1 MARITAIAEEFLK
14 SGEFKPEM
22 INVGTTLRAE
32 ESDRFYDL
40 VRDNSDF
47 MKLISIEK
55 CNRLKKDVNVWEFIQ
70 EVLQRIPE
78 GKEPDEYTSFK
89 NVGKQLDLA
98 EATLFSF
105 IPLSFLEDNARKP
118 NIESMIEAQLST
130 IYGRDVVR
138 LGFLGVKEDNSSGF
152 ATLNKGWVQQAKD
165 AANTPKINAT
175 SYEDTDGDVDWEALL
190 SDMIEALPK
199 IYKSESAAFVM
210 NKADHEKYARQIG
223 NRVAAHPILF
233 SGETLTPFGYKIVIQ
248 NDMPSKHVLFGPLKN
263 LVFGHGTE
271 VKRFRELSGVK
282 RCINYTVTS
291 YFDYQIAVDEAAVVA
306 WKQ

>member
-1 MARITAIAEEFLK
+1 MATIKEIVEEILK

-55 CNRLKKDVNVWEFIQ
+55 CSRLKKDVNVWEFIQ

-78 GKEPDEYTSFK
+78 GDEPDEFTNFK

-105 IPLSFLEDNARKP
+105 IPLSFLEDNAKKP
-118 NIESMIEAQLST
+118 NIERMVEARLSSV
-130 IYGRDVVR
+130 YGRDVVR
-138 LGFLGVKEDNSSGF
+138 LGFVGEKDDNSNGF
-152 ATLNKGWVQQAKD
+152 RTLNKGWVQLAKE
-165 AANTPKINAT
+165 AANASKVDV
-175 SYEDTDGDVDWEALL
+175 SEYEDSEGVVDWEELL
-190 SDMIEALPK
+190 SAMIKSLSK
-199 IYKSESAAFVM
+199 IYKSESTAFVM
-210 NKADHEKYARQIG
+210 NKADHEEYARQIG

-233 SGETLTPFGYKIVIQ
+233 SGDTLTPLGYKIVIQ
-248 NDMPSKHVLFGPLKN
+248 NDMPSKHVLFTPLKN

-291 YFDYQIAVDEAAVVA
+291 YFDYQVAVDEAAVIA
-306 WKQ
+306 WAQ